1 MAAPRVDVTVRN
13 TTADID
19 RLETFR
25 TNSHSLEPVHQ
36 YLIAELIVLRLFS
49 IIESAIEEIACKL
62 VAGSPHLNGLPPA
75 RLFPARSR
83 DGARLAM
90 LTHGRTKT
98 KSNLRWT
105 SVGDIRDSTSQVL
118 KSTDPFI
125 INAQAHGNILSEM
138 RKVRNFLAH
147 RKGPKARQGYKEV
160 VRVVYG
166 ANSKIRIEAFLTSRR
181 RHPVAKIDEYLTTAK
196 IMVSDLAR
204 G

>member
-25 TNSHSLEPVHQ
+25 ADSQSLDPVHQ

-49 IIESAIEEIACKL
+49 IVESAIEEIACKL
-62 VAGSPHLNGLPPA
+62 VAGSPYVNGLPPA

-90 LTHGRTKT
+90 LTHGRKKT
-98 KSNLRWT
+98 KSYLRWT
-105 SVGDIRDSTSQVL
+105 SVKDIRDSTSQVL

-125 INAQAHGNILSEM
+125 TYAQAHGNILSEM

-147 RKGPKARQGYKEV
+147 RKGPNARSGYKEV

-166 ANSKIRIEAFLTSRR
+166 ANSRVSIGAFLTSRR
-181 RHPVAKIDEYLTTAK
+181 SRPVAKVDEYLATAR